1 MLGGALI
8 MSANQRLKFPHHF
21 VNLSKHLNGFS
32 GPKARWLL
40 FNCTRWR
47 HRFSEILGARS
58 SATQVGFQIFK
69 ISAFDWS
76 KTFLKTILRAA
87 SSNASWNWNININPE
102 NEKLRAEGGFSNSC
116 FWLSLVETI
125 VQSEFEYLYF
135 KPIQSLCRF
144 CRLYSKNWSLC
155 NWKVPR
161 CCQRMFD

>member
-1 MLGGALI
+1 MKLSSGLLALRRVTKVMLDRWRYNIA
-8 MSANQRLKFPHHF
+8 SANQRLKFQHNF

-47 HRFSEILGARS
+47 HRFSEILGTRS
-58 SATQVGFQIFK
+58 SATQVGFQMFK

-76 KTFLKTILRAA
+76 KTFLKTEFLRAA

-116 FWLSLVETI
+116 FWLA
-125 VQSEFEYLYF
+125 Y
-135 KPIQSLCRF
+135 
-144 CRLYSKNWSLC
+144 WSRESSNQNSTMLI
-155 NWKVPR
+155 
-161 CCQRMFD
+161 